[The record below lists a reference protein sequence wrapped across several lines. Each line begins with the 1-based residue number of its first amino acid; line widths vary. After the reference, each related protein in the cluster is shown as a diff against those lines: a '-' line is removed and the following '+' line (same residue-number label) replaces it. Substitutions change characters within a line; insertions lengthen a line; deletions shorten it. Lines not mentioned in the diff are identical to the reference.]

1 MAFTLQTF
9 REKAIQYL
17 AKTKGDD
24 LEISANLTNPG
35 QFNLIIESYAHG
47 TLGCEYTEGEKDLF
61 LRITKSYNSK
71 FGDYV
76 VDIGKTPEYVG
87 GSSSANNDL

>member
-17 AKTKGDD
+17 SKTKGED
-24 LEISANLTNPG
+24 LEISSNLTSPS
-35 QFNLIIESYAHG
+35 QFNLIIESYAHAA
-47 TLGCEYTEGEKDLF
+47 LGCEYTEGEKDLF

-76 VDIGKTPEYVG
+76 VEIGKTPEYVG
-87 GSSSANNDL
+87 GSSGSNNNL

>member
-17 AKTKGDD
+17 AKTKGED
-24 LEISANLTNPG
+24 LEISANLTNPS

-76 VDIGKTPEYVG
+76 VGIGKTPEYVG
-87 GSSSANNDL
+87 GSSNANNNL